1 MASLCDNSPMTTHRI
16 QKTTGMIAAS
26 AALSAAA
33 FGGLVGTARAD
44 DLGPTVTTA
53 KSGEAATTTARPG
66 ASETATTAAATSKS
80 AAPAAT
86 AVDHLALGRAAKEK
100 SDWKTAIAEL
110 TLAVAATPKNADAF
124 NLLGYSHRKS
134 GNLPKAFEF
143 YAITLKLDPKH
154 LGALEY
160 QGEAFV
166 ESGQLV
172 KAKANLVKLATVCGN
187 KTCEQ
192 YVDLSK
198 ALTAA
203 AKKTSTTKK
212 K

>member
-1 MASLCDNSPMTTHRI
+1 MPR
-16 QKTTGMIAAS
+16 MIAAS
-26 AALSAAA
+26 ATIALATV
-33 FGGLVGTARAD
+33 GGLAGTARAD
-44 DLGPTVTTA
+44 DLGPTVTTT
-53 KSGEAATTTARPG
+53 KSADAPTTTAKPG
-66 ASETATTAAATSKS
+66 ASETATTVAPTSKP

-86 AVDHLALGRAAKEK
+86 TVATTVDHLALGRAAKEK

-110 TLAVAATPKNADAF
+110 TLAVAAAPKNPDAS
-124 NLLGYSHRKS
+124 NLLGYSYRKS

-154 LGALEY
+154 IGALEY

-166 ESGQLV
+166 ESGQIV
-172 KAKANLVKLATVCGN
+172 KAKANLVKLATVCKN

-198 ALTAA
+198 AITAA
-203 AKKTSTTKK
+203 AKKTPTTKK